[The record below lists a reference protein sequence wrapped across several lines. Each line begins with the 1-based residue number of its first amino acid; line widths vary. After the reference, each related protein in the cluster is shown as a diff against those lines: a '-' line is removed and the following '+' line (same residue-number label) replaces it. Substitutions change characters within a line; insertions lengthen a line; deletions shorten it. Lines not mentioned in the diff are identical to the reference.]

1 MDIYNQN
8 KPTIL
13 IVEDDY
19 SNQKFL
25 TFFLKRNFNVFP
37 CDSEESL
44 FEHLNK
50 HKIDLILMDISIQG
64 KKDGLQITKDLKIS
78 DKFKN
83 IPVVCLTAHAFQID
97 KDNALKAGVDYY
109 LTKPVSN
116 DILLNTLLAML
127 NKKKLIG

>member
-1 MDIYNQN
+1 MDIYNQK

-44 FEHLNK
+44 FEQLNK
-50 HKIDLILMDISIQG
+50 HKIDLILMDIYS
-64 KKDGLQITKDLKIS
+64 TS
-78 DKFKN
+78 
-83 IPVVCLTAHAFQID
+83 
-97 KDNALKAGVDYY
+97 
-109 LTKPVSN
+109 
-116 DILLNTLLAML
+116 
-127 NKKKLIG
+127 LIF